1 MFQIKDYDSIA
12 KKRLLI
18 NILNICF
25 FVLLLLLV
33 ISTPSFESI
42 YFGILCTISIFGM
55 QQLSRKLDKNIGKK
69 REDKIIFSCL
79 NKDFNQRNNGLM
91 VHLTVIAF
99 SFTFIS
105 GISESY
111 FKKSSSNIIFIV
123 LITIIVLLLLMM
135 IMVLGF
141 YGMRCYVFDN
151 KIVTVQGVMNFS
163 DIKKYQLIL
172 LNNGKVQFEANTGE
186 QYVKLK
192 INNNQSKI
200 VESIIKN
207 NCIIQ

>member
-1 MFQIKDYDSIA
+1 MFQVKDYHSIA

-25 FVLLLLLV
+25 FAFLLLLV
-33 ISTPSFESI
+33 ITTPSFESI
-42 YFGILCTISIFGM
+42 YFGILSTISIFGM
-55 QQLSRKLDKNIGKK
+55 QQLTRKLDKNIGQ

-91 VHLTVIAF
+91 VYLIVIAF

-111 FKKSSSNIIFIV
+111 FKKYYSNILFIL

-151 KIVTVQGVMNFS
+151 RIITVQGELNFS
-163 DIKKYQLIL
+163 DIKKYQLIP

-192 INNNQSKI
+192 ISNKQSKI
-200 VESIIKN
+200 VESIIKS
-207 NCIIQ
+207 NCVKQ